1 MLKGISSAIL
11 ALLSQLIFSCNP
23 KPIEENERFAHNAPI
38 EDFDSP
44 SFKEN
49 WILYTELDSFLAYN
63 PVLPF
68 SQKAEER
75 ILFSKDDSKIF
86 VCVSFNQILLNKE
99 AEEARKRENFYGISA
114 FDLNTKTQ
122 LWHNKANDKSALP
135 FQISDSTLII
145 MDYPYLI
152 DDFIVVK
159 KSEAQFKD
167 KKIAVNILDKNSGK
181 LLHQIGGL
189 GHDFQVLNLQYLLHY
204 IDRKNVA
211 MIDIT
216 TGKEKWKYALNAD
229 ATKNS
234 QLLRMLDA
242 EHFFYEY
249 DQKGQHCFDIIQIET
264 GEIIKKIQLREQD
277 LLKTS
282 ITLLAFDGKNAFFRM
297 HVCGDLNLKNVRS
310 RDCEHYEI
318 IWDSQTE
325 KVQKRTPY
333 KKGFQ

>member
-1 MLKGISSAIL
+1 MLKRISSAIL

-23 KPIEENERFAHNAPI
+23 KPIEENERFAHDAPV
-38 EDFDSP
+38 ENFDSP
-44 SFKEN
+44 IFKES
-49 WILYTELDSFLAYN
+49 WILYTELDSFLAAN

-86 VCVSFNQILLNKE
+86 VCVSFNQILLNKD
-99 AEEARKRENFYGISA
+99 ADEARKREKFYGLSA
-114 FDLNTKTQ
+114 FDLNTKTL
-122 LWHNKANDKSALP
+122 LWNLKANDKTALP

-167 KKIAVNILDKNSGK
+167 KKVAVNILDKNSGK
-181 LLHQIGGL
+181 LLHQFGGL

-211 MIDIT
+211 MIDIK
-216 TGKEKWKYALNAD
+216 TGKEKWKYALNSD
-229 ATKNS
+229 APKNS
-234 QLLRMLDA
+234 QLLRMLDT

-249 DQKGQHCFDIIQIET
+249 EQNGQHCFDIIQIET
-264 GEIIKKIQLREQD
+264 GKIIKKIQLPEAD
-277 LLKTS
+277 LMKTS
-282 ITLLAFDGKNAFFRM
+282 ITFLAFDGKIAFFRL
-297 HVCGDLNLKNVRS
+297 HVCGDLNIKNVRS
-310 RDCEHYEI
+310 RECEHYEI
-318 IWDSQTE
+318 LFDTE
-325 KVQKRTPY
+325 SDKILKRTPY